1 MKVALSNKRLLVEL
15 TDSGEAFKVVEGL
28 LSDLPD
34 GLVRVEGDVRRDDD
48 VVHRGQLLKF
58 RVVLVSLLGHVLEHE
73 CLLAFEDVQGHA
85 EDLSGPEAVDEVRSV
100 DDLAARRVDDDH
112 VLAHLGDRFLDGER
126 GLGHRW

>member
-48 VVHRGQLLKF
+48 VVHWR
-58 RVVLVSLLGHVLEHE
+58 E
-73 CLLAFEDVQGHA
+73 
-85 EDLSGPEAVDEVRSV
+85 
-100 DDLAARRVDDDH
+100 
-112 VLAHLGDRFLDGER
+112 VLATKSDKTFLLQPRFENLTSSNLKKFASGV
-126 GLGHRW
+126 

>member
-48 VVHRGQLLKF
+48 VVH
-58 RVVLVSLLGHVLEHE
+58 
-73 CLLAFEDVQGHA
+73 
-85 EDLSGPEAVDEVRSV
+85 
-100 DDLAARRVDDDH
+100 
-112 VLAHLGDRFLDGER
+112 
-126 GLGHRW
+126 